1 MKTSLIFLIFL
12 GSISLASTIDIQKAK
27 KYEQEGNY
35 KAAMQ
40 IYKKLYESKDK
51 NVTLEKKREETYYE
65 NLNQTADSKANN
77 SLKQI
82 LTKNFNLYPYKKNY
96 FLPITYDSNKKNDR
110 KKFETKFQFS
120 IQKPIIHNF
129 LGLDETIS
137 FGYTQKSFW
146 QTAKD
151 SSPFRETNYMPE
163 IFLEA
168 PIDHKY
174 LKGYKVS
181 FIHESNGRDEENS
194 RSWNRVYLQSYLQFN
209 KLFVIPKVWLRIP
222 EEKKDDDN
230 PDIEDYYGYG
240 DLKLVYPY
248 KKHLFEL
255 TLKNNL
261 KFDEENKTSAKL
273 DYTFPLTNS
282 NQDTFGY
289 LQIFHGYGDSL
300 IDYDKKI
307 NRIGFGIS
315 LSR

>member
-1 MKTSLIFLIFL
+1 MKISFILLIFI
-12 GSISLASTIDIQKAK
+12 GSISLASTVDIQRAK
-27 KYEQEGNY
+27 KYEKEGNY

-40 IYKKLYESKDK
+40 IYKKLYESKDEAK
-51 NVTLEKKREETYYE
+51 NTYYE
-65 NLNQTADSKANN
+65 NLDKTADSKTNS

-96 FLPITYDSNKKNDR
+96 FLPITYDSNKKDDR

-120 IQKPIIHNF
+120 IQKPIVHNF
-129 LGLDETIS
+129 LGLNETIS

-146 QTAKD
+146 QTTKD
-151 SSPFRETNYMPE
+151 SAPFRETNYMPE
-163 IFLEA
+163 IFLKA
-168 PIDHKY
+168 PVVHNY

-181 FIHESNGRDEENS
+181 FIHESNGRDEQNS
-194 RSWNRVYLQSYLQFN
+194 RSWNRIYLQSYLQFDE
-209 KLFVIPKVWLRIP
+209 LFVIPKVWSRIP
-222 EEKKDDDN
+222 EDKKNDDN
-230 PDIEDYYGYG
+230 PNIEDYYGYG

-261 KFDEENKTSAKL
+261 KFDEDNKTSAKF